1 MIVAYF
7 SKNLKYLQKNN
18 YKKGFPNV
26 NSIAELISNIKV
38 KEPVLIKAKSR
49 DIFDFKYNNHIE
61 GDFDFEIIEDDNSF
75 NEQTIVED
83 LKSLHTGKKTYICY
97 SVKPELQ
104 DRIGKVV
111 YLTKDRDIKEYIMK
125 NSNDLAI
132 EIGELKEFEQKVMN
146 DDKGY
151 LISLMFDGSEVNI

>member
-7 SKNLKYLQKNN
+7 TKNEKYLE
-18 YKKGFPNV
+18 KGDYRKDFDA
-26 NSIAELISNIKV
+26 NSIAELVSNIKV

-49 DIFDFKYNNHIE
+49 DIFDFKYNNHID

-75 NEQTIVED
+75 NKQTIVED

-104 DRIGKVV
+104 DRIGKIV
-111 YLTKDRDIKEYIMK
+111 YLTKDKDIKEYIMK

-132 EIGELKEFEQKVMN
+132 EVSELREFHNKVLKN
-146 DDKGY
+146 DKSY
-151 LISLMFDGSEVNI
+151 IVKLMFDGSEVDT